1 MNRVASCWVVIPA
14 AGSGKRM
21 GIEVPKQYI
30 ELNDMTM
37 LEHSVSSL
45 LYDQRILGIKIVVD
59 LEQDLHL
66 DLPNLKDPKVS
77 FVQGGTERSDSVLAG
92 LSDLINITDE
102 TDWVLVHDA
111 ARPCVRPSEI
121 NQLIDIVTQSGIGGV
136 LAQKITDTVKRTDSN
151 GLVNETVQR
160 ECLWRAFT
168 PQMFPIGL
176 LRESLLAAKA
186 ANITVTDEAAA
197 MERMG
202 HPVQLIPGLST
213 NIKITVP
220 ADFEFART
228 FLDHVKTNR
237 VSFSE
242 FEK

>member
-1 MNRVASCWVVIPA
+1 MNSVSSCWVVIPA

-21 GIEVPKQYI
+21 GTEVPKQYM

-45 LYDQRILGIKIVVD
+45 LYDQRILGIKIAVD
-59 LEQDLHL
+59 LEQELHV
-66 DLPNLKDPKVS
+66 DLPRLKNPKVS

-92 LSDLINITDE
+92 LNAVLNIANE
-102 TDWVLVHDA
+102 ADWVLVHDA
-111 ARPCVRPSEI
+111 ARPCVTVSEI
-121 NQLIDIVTQSGIGGV
+121 SQLIDIVSESGIGGV

-176 LRESLLAAKA
+176 LRKSLLSAKA
-186 ANITVTDEAAA
+186 ANISVTDEAAA

-202 HPVQLIPGLST
+202 HPVQLIPGFST
-213 NIKITVP
+213 NIKVTVP

-228 FLDHVKTNR
+228 FLDHVKTNC
-237 VSFSE
+237 VSLSE
-242 FEK
+242 LEK